1 MKKRILTR
9 KDPAVS
15 NENGTVENNY
25 LETILAVSQSMV
37 DEQTPETA
45 MEALTRLAKP
55 LLVFDQLVVFR
66 KRPDGFLEPAFARS
80 SENKPSKETDLSWGD
95 TLARKSVTDGEKVV
109 RQETDG
115 EAPAEA
121 RQTLSLPIQVNGKMV
136 GALVVTR
143 FHGPAF
149 TTNDEQISNFLA
161 LQAAQLI
168 VRQQLADRLA
178 EMEANRHLT
187 ILQNE
192 FIALISH
199 ELLTPLGFIKG
210 YATTLLREDVNWDP
224 ATQREFLTIID
235 EESDRLRKI
244 IEDLLDS
251 SRLQAGTLHM
261 SVQPIKIDLLIKDM
275 VLRVQTRNPAIKCV
289 LRIDNPGM
297 RVVGDATRLAQ
308 VMDNLFTNAEKYA
321 PDSPI
326 HLTVYRTGEEA
337 AITFS
342 DQGPGIPEEYM
353 PRLFERF
360 FRVPGSGGATLRGSG
375 LGLFI
380 CKQIILAH
388 RGSIHAESKP
398 GAGTTFHIHIP
409 LHYEGEH
416 L

>member
-1 MKKRILTR
+1 MKKNILTR
-9 KDPAVS
+9 KEPAV
-15 NENGTVENNY
+15 ENTDSAAELAY
-25 LETILAVSQSMV
+25 LETVLAVSQSMV
-37 DEQTPETA
+37 DEQTPVTA

-80 SENKPSKETDLSWGD
+80 IDNKPSKETDLSWGD
-95 TLARKSVTDGEKVV
+95 TLARKSVAAGEKVV
-109 RQETDG
+109 RQEDDG
-115 EAPAEA
+115 EIPAEA

-143 FHGPAF
+143 YHGPVF
-149 TTNDEQISNFLA
+149 NTTDEQMANFLA

-178 EMEANRHLT
+178 EMEATRHLT

-210 YATTLLREDVNWDP
+210 YATTLLREDVNWD
-224 ATQREFLTIID
+224 AVTQREFLTIID
-235 EESDRLRKI
+235 EESDRLRNI

-289 LRIDNPGM
+289 LRIDTPGM

-326 HLTVYRTGEEA
+326 HLTVYRSGEEA

-342 DQGPGIPEEYM
+342 DQGPGIPDEYM

-375 LGLFI
+375 LGLSI

-388 RGSIHAESKP
+388 RGSINAESKP
-398 GAGTTFHIHIP
+398 GAGTTFHIRLP
-409 LHYEGEH
+409 LYYEGEH
-416 L
+416 I

>member
-1 MKKRILTR
+1 MKKRSTTR
-9 KDPAVS
+9 KDPTVLIM
-15 NENGTVENNY
+15 NGEVAIPY
-25 LETILAVSQSMV
+25 LETILLISQAMA
-37 DEQTPETA
+37 DEQTPDSA
-45 MEALTRLAKP
+45 MEVLTRLAKP

-66 KRPDGFLEPAFARS
+66 KRADGFLEPAFARS
-80 SENKPSKETDLSWGD
+80 IEDKPSKETDLSWGD
-95 TLARKSVTDGEKVV
+95 TLARKSVIDGEKVIK
-109 RQETDG
+109 QEDSTV
-115 EAPAEA
+115 ATEA

-143 FHGPAF
+143 YHGPAF
-149 TTNDEQISNFLA
+149 TSTDEQMANFLA

-210 YATTLLREDVNWDP
+210 YATTLLREDVKWDA

-275 VLRVQTRNPAIKCV
+275 VLRAQTRNPSMKCV
-289 LRIDNPGM
+289 LRIDTPGM

-321 PDSPI
+321 PESPI
-326 HLTVYRTGEEA
+326 HLTVYRSGEAA

-380 CKQIILAH
+380 CKQIIMAH
-388 RGSIHAESKP
+388 RGSINAESKP
-398 GAGTTFHIHIP
+398 GAGTTFHIRLPIY
-409 LHYEGEH
+409 YEGEH